1 MLNILQ
7 TKVANKTLKVGI
19 FGLGYVGLPLAVA
32 FGKAGFAVT
41 GFDVDT
47 KRVTNLNN
55 GINHIE
61 DVASEDIKTLVSS
74 GKFRASADFSK
85 LSEVDAVCICVP
97 TPLRKT
103 KEPDM
108 SYIVAAVEQLEKYIH
123 PGMIV
128 ILESTTYPGTT
139 DEILLPRLEAKG
151 LKCGK
156 DLFLCFSPERID
168 PGNKHFGLKN
178 TPKVIGGITPAC
190 SQAAEALYGSI
201 VDTVIKV
208 STTRAAETVKLLENT
223 FRLVNIALV
232 NEIAE
237 MCHVLNMNVW
247 EIIDAAASKPFGF
260 MPFYPGPGIGGHCIP
275 LDPHYL
281 SWKLKSFNFNSRFI
295 ELAAD
300 VNSRMPEFVVDLA
313 AQELNEV
320 SKSIKGSKVLIL
332 GLSYKANVAD
342 MRESPALDVVEK
354 LHQRGAIISYSDP
367 FIADATI
374 KDLNLKSVELSA
386 ETIKSHDL
394 VVVITN
400 HRDVNYDLVLK
411 NAKLI
416 LDTRNVYKN
425 VTAENLRKL

>member
-7 TKVANKTLKVGI
+7 TKVANKTLKIGI

-32 FGKAGFAVT
+32 FGKAGLAVT
-41 GFDVDT
+41 GFDVDE
-47 KRVTNLNN
+47 KRVGNLNK
-55 GINHIE
+55 GLNHIE
-61 DVASEDIKTLVSS
+61 DVADDDIKMLV
-74 GKFRASADFSK
+74 GNGNFRASADFSK

-139 DEILLPRLEAKG
+139 DEILQPRLEAKG

-168 PGNKHFGLKN
+168 PGNKQFGLKN

-201 VDTVIKV
+201 VDKVIKV
-208 STTRAAETVKLLENT
+208 SSTRAAETVKLLENT

-247 EIIDAAASKPFGF
+247 EIIDAAASKPFGY

-281 SWKLKSFNFNSRFI
+281 SWKLRSFNFNSRFI

-300 VNSRMPEFVVDLA
+300 VNSRMPEFVVDLV
-313 AQELNEV
+313 AQELNNA
-320 SKSIKGSKVLIL
+320 SLSIRGSKILIL

-342 MRESPALDVVEK
+342 MRESPAIDVIEK
-354 LHQRGAIISYSDP
+354 LHQRGALLSYSDP
-367 FIADATI
+367 FIPNATI
-374 KDLNLKSVELSA
+374 KDLNLKSIELSA
-386 ETIKSHDL
+386 ETIASHDL
-394 VVVITN
+394 VMVITS

-411 NAKLI
+411 HAKLI

-425 VTAENLRKL
+425 VVAGNLRKL